1 MKNNN
6 ILDKAAIEERRHA
19 KNMVLDNLE
28 LEDFNKNDVRKDLIK
43 DLNKRDEEDVLE
55 KRQKLKTDQINIMS
69 DDESSD
75 CSDEQE
81 KLFEEE
87 FKRNYNHPCACFL
100 ICCAS

>member
-75 CSDEQE
+75 CSDE
-81 KLFEEE
+81 
-87 FKRNYNHPCACFL
+87 
-100 ICCAS
+100 